1 MSAPNSSHDLLP
13 RIAAFFRE
21 RRQPAFLVGGFLRDR
36 LLGRPSHDLDLA
48 IHGNPSECGHDLA
61 QFLGGTPV
69 PISARWVCRIVLPAG
84 ADGQGQLD
92 LAGFPGDIYGDLQGR
107 DFTINAMALPLEL
120 WDADHWDEQIIDPV
134 AGRTDLSRKIV
145 RATDDSVFDADPGR
159 LMRAVRLATALDF
172 RLDPETAQSIRR
184 HASLVHRVSPERVR
198 DELLAIFAGDR
209 SRVALEVL
217 DRLDLLCRI
226 IPELAVTKGVGQ
238 PRVHYWDVWGH
249 SIHAVETAELVTR
262 GHQNSPIYSMV
273 PWTPETE
280 AHFGEIVSDGHTRR
294 TILKL
299 TALLH
304 DIAKPQTKTVD
315 AAGRTRFLGHSER
328 GARICE
334 DRLGQLRLSSRG
346 IAMVSKM
353 VEQHLRPASMNQ
365 DSELPS
371 RRAVYRYFRDLGEVA
386 LDTVYLAMADY
397 LAAKGPEVSY
407 DDWARHAK
415 IMAHIMQTGAEE
427 LSPQRPARII
437 TGHDLMR
444 EMGLSQGPLIGELI
458 ERINEAHAA
467 GEVASPQEALELAAA
482 LVNGRNG
489 HSGDQE

>member
-1 MSAPNSSHDLLP
+1 MSAANPSPDLLP
-13 RIAAFFRE
+13 RLALFFE
-21 RRQPAFLVGGFLRDR
+21 EHRQPAFLVGGYLRDR

-48 IHGNPSECGHDLA
+48 IHGDPSECGHELA
-61 QFLGGTPV
+61 RFLGGTPV
-69 PISARWVCRIVLPAG
+69 QIPARWVCRIVLPSG
-84 ADGQGQLD
+84 GGGQDYLD
-92 LAGFPGDIYGDLQGR
+92 LAGFPADIHGDLEGR

-120 WDADHWDEQIIDPV
+120 WDAENWEEQVLDPMGGM
-134 AGRTDLSRKIV
+134 ADLSRRIV
-145 RATDDSVFDADPGR
+145 RATGDFVFEADPGR
-159 LMRAVRLATALDF
+159 LMRAVRLAGGLGF
-172 RLDPETAQSIRR
+172 RLDPATARLIRSN
-184 HASLVHRVSPERVR
+184 AGLVHRVSPERVR

-209 SRVALEVL
+209 SRVVLEIL
-217 DRLDLLCRI
+217 DRLDLLCRV
-226 IPELAVTKGVGQ
+226 IPELDVTKGVSQ

-273 PWTPETE
+273 PWTPESE
-280 AHFGEIVSDGHTRR
+280 AYFGEIVSDGHTRR

-315 AAGRTRFLGHSER
+315 ATGRTRFLGHSEE

-334 DRLGQLRLSSRG
+334 DRLAQLRLSSRG

-365 DSELPS
+365 GAEMPS

-386 LDTVYLAMADY
+386 TDTIYLAMADY

-407 DDWARHAK
+407 DDWARHAR
-415 IMAHIMQTGAEE
+415 IMAHIMETGAEQ

-467 GEVASPQEALELAAA
+467 GELASQQEALEFAAA